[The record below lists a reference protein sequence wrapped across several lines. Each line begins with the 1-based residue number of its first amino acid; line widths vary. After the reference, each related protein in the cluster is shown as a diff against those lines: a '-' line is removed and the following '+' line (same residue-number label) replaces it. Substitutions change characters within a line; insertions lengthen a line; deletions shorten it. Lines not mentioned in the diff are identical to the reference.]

1 MFFKSVKMNRRNLRA
16 RKVVKALVNYGCVIV
31 RNTDHGVIVE
41 NPRNYK
47 STNVPT
53 HRDILAVW
61 IYNNVLRQLDID
73 KKDFERFLE

>member
-1 MFFKSVKMNRRNLRA
+1 MNRRNLRA

-41 NPRNYK
+41 NLRNYK

-53 HRDILAVW
+53 HRDILAVY
-61 IYNNVLRQLDID
+61 I
-73 KKDFERFLE
+73 